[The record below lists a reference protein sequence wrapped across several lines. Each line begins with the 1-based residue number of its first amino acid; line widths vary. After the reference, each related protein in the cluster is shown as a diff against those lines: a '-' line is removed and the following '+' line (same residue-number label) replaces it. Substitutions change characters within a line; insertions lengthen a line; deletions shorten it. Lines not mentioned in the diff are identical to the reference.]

1 MFCKLI
7 KIPKKQTQNK
17 CEKSKD
23 KLARKRERER
33 RRREGEQEHTLTK
46 SDESRRV
53 PGNRGDD
60 SVRELTARCA
70 EEAPTAPAS
79 EWNVSQEGYLVAES
93 AALHIGIDYTQRR
106 QKKERNEEKKRQT

>member
-7 KIPKKQTQNK
+7 KIPKNRLKINAKNQKISWQG
-17 CEKSKD
+17 
-23 KLARKRERER
+23 REREGG
-33 RRREGEQEHTLTK
+33 REGEQEHTLTK

-60 SVRELTARCA
+60 SVRELTARCG

-79 EWNVSQEGYLVAES
+79 EWNVSQEGYLVA
-93 AALHIGIDYTQRR
+93 
-106 QKKERNEEKKRQT
+106 

>member
-23 KLARKRERER
+23 KLARKRKRER
-33 RRREGEQEHTLTK
+33 GKTGTHANEK
-46 SDESRRV
+46 RRV

-60 SVRELTARCA
+60 SVRELTAKRL
-70 EEAPTAPAS
+70 PQLQPR
-79 EWNVSQEGYLVAES
+79 NGMLV
-93 AALHIGIDYTQRR
+93 
-106 QKKERNEEKKRQT
+106 KRATW